1 MHRFSRPL
9 IRIMLA
15 ALLLGAATGA
25 FATGKRQQKLPTAY
39 VASDYVPDGVF
50 GKGIEGPAVGPD
62 GRLYVVAF
70 GGDGTIGRVTP
81 SADGNS
87 GQAELFVRL
96 PAGSNGN
103 GQRFGEGGIL
113 YVADYTG
120 HKVLAIDPST
130 REVSTF
136 AGDARMHQ
144 PNDLAHAPDGTL
156 YASDPDWAQGTGQ
169 IWRIDREGHAEL
181 LETGMG
187 TTNGIEVSP
196 RGDQLYVNESV
207 QRKVWV
213 YDLDKDGR
221 ISNKRLLIEFPDAG
235 LDGMRCDRDG
245 NLYIARYDAG
255 SVVVVS
261 PQGRLLHTVLL
272 KGRKPT
278 NLAFGGKDGRQ
289 VYVTLQDRGAIETFH
304 SEVPGRETGRRKE
317 R

>member
-1 MHRFSRPL
+1 MHRLPRPL
-9 IRIMLA
+9 IHA
-15 ALLLGAATGA
+15 ALAVLLLSTATDALASG
-25 FATGKRQQKLPTAY
+25 RSQQKLPTAY
-39 VASDYVPDGVF
+39 LASDYVPDGVF
-50 GKGIEGPAVGPD
+50 GHGIEGPAVGPD
-62 GRLYVVAF
+62 GRLYAVAF
-70 GGDGTIGRVTP
+70 GGDGTIGRVSTG
-81 SADGNS
+81 SDGS

-96 PAGSNGN
+96 PPGSTGN
-103 GQRFGEGGIL
+103 GLRFGEGGIL

-120 HKVLAIDPST
+120 HAILAVDPAT
-130 REVSTF
+130 RQVSTF

-144 PNDLAHAPDGTL
+144 PNDLALAPDGTL
-156 YASDPDWAQGTGQ
+156 YASDPDWKQGSGQ
-169 IWRIDREGHAEL
+169 IWRIDRQGHAEL

-196 RGDQLYVNESV
+196 RGDHLYVNESV

-213 YDLDKDGR
+213 YDRDREGHL
-221 ISNKRLLIEFPDAG
+221 SNKRLLIEFPDAG

-255 SVVVVS
+255 SVVVIS
-261 PQGRLLHTVLL
+261 PQGQLLHTVRL

-289 VYVTLQDRGAIETFH
+289 VYVTLQDRGAIETFR

>member
-1 MHRFSRPL
+1 MHRPHPL
-9 IRIMLA
+9 IRAALA
-15 ALLLGAATGA
+15 ALLLGAASGA
-25 FATGKRQQKLPTAY
+25 LASGKRQQKPPPAY
-39 VASDYVPDGVF
+39 VASDYVPGGVF
-50 GKGIEGPAVGPD
+50 GQGIEGPAVGPD
-62 GRLYVVAF
+62 GRLYAVAF
-70 GGDGTIGRVTP
+70 GGDGTIGRVSTRP
-81 SADGNS
+81 DGS

-96 PAGSNGN
+96 PSGSTGN
-103 GQRFGEGGIL
+103 GLRFGESGSL

-120 HKVLAIDPST
+120 HRILTVDPAT
-130 REVSTF
+130 RQVSTF
-136 AGDARMHQ
+136 ASDPRMHQ
-144 PNDLAHAPDGTL
+144 PNDLARAPDGIL
-156 YASDPDWAQGTGQ
+156 YASDPDWKQGTGQ
-169 IWRIDREGHAEL
+169 IWRIDRKGRAEL
-181 LETGMG
+181 LESGMG

-196 RGDQLYVNESV
+196 RGDRLYVNESV

-213 YDLDKDGR
+213 YALDRAGR

-261 PQGRLLHTVLL
+261 PQGRLLHTVKL

-289 VYVTLQDRGAIETFH
+289 VYVTLQDRGAIETFR